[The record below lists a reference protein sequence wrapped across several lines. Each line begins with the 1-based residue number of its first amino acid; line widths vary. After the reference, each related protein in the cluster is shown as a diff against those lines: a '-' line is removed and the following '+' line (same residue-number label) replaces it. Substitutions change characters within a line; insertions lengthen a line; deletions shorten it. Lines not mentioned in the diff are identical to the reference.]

1 MSFKKKLNVLIL
13 YDYYLLMLFE
23 FLMFQIIVNIM
34 DSIIN
39 KDSFGM
45 MVVVISVFVRM
56 FWEGNIDVLRGGEC
70 LDVVIFRSECFSIL

>member
-1 MSFKKKLNVLIL
+1 MSFKKKLNVLIQ

-23 FLMFQIIVNIM
+23 SLMFQIIVNIM

-70 LDVVIFRSECFSIL
+70 LDVSSVL

>member
-1 MSFKKKLNVLIL
+1 
-13 YDYYLLMLFE
+13 
-23 FLMFQIIVNIM
+23 M

-70 LDVVIFRSECFSIL
+70 LDVSSVL

>member
-1 MSFKKKLNVLIL
+1 MSFKKKLNVLIQ

-23 FLMFQIIVNIM
+23 SLMFQIIVNIT

-70 LDVVIFRSECFSIL
+70 LDVSSVL

>member
-1 MSFKKKLNVLIL
+1 M
-13 YDYYLLMLFE
+13 YYYLLMLFE
-23 FLMFQIIVNIM
+23 SLMFQIIVNIT

-70 LDVVIFRSECFSIL
+70 LDVSSVL

>member
-1 MSFKKKLNVLIL
+1 MLFKKKLDVLIL

-23 FLMFQIIVNIM
+23 SLMFQIIVNIM

-70 LDVVIFRSECFSIL
+70 LDVSSVL

>member
-1 MSFKKKLNVLIL
+1 MSFKKKLDVLIL

-23 FLMFQIIVNIM
+23 SLMFQIIVNIM

-56 FWEGNIDVLRGGEC
+56 LKRAFIDV
-70 LDVVIFRSECFSIL
+70 